1 MYSTHCLLLKAIPWK
16 TPHFTTQRMAGP
28 LLEDT
33 IYPRR
38 KVRVCIKGK
47 GGCDLICILKRS
59 LWLLIAKENRIE
71 ISRVAAEG
79 PVRRLQIM
87 TTSCLVGLWRDGWIQ
102 EMLGDTMS

>member
-1 MYSTHCLLLKAIPWK
+1 MEGLL
-16 TPHFTTQRMAGP
+16 R
-28 LLEDT
+28 EE
-33 IYPRR
+33 
-38 KVRVCIKGK
+38 
-47 GGCDLICILKRS
+47 GCNLICILKRS